1 MQITENT
8 SLKIYNTFG
17 IEARAKLFGIIE
29 NSGDVQTCLPLI
41 KEANQTLL
49 IGSGSNILFTSDFDG
64 LVLVNRILGKKV
76 VVENEDEVLLRVY
89 GGENW
94 SDLVDFTVEQ
104 GWGGIENLSLIPGTV
119 GAAPVQNIGAYGVEL
134 KESLVSLEAVDLNSG
149 EVIQLTN
156 EDCGFSYRSSIFKTT
171 FKGRYLILSVLF
183 KLFKKPTLNLSYG
196 PLKAAFAERNED
208 EVSVKEVSEAVKSI
222 RRSKLP
228 DPEELGNAGSFFKNP
243 VVPFSKLEKLVA
255 QFPDVPFY
263 KVDDENF
270 KLAAGWL
277 IEKSGWKGKRFGD
290 AGVHEK
296 QALVLVNYGN
306 ASGKE
311 VYELSEKIK
320 ESVKSNFG
328 IILETEVTII

>member
-171 FKGRYLILSVLF
+171 FKGRFLILSVLF

-263 KVDDENF
+263 KVDDKNF